1 MASLSILGLYN
12 YDSTIFDGFRVPET
26 LDRETVINALCLELA
41 ELSLVYPEAET
52 MKQAIKIWTDL
63 HFKEWQDLEDTLYY
77 EYNPIWNVDG
87 TETETRAL
95 TIKRDRRGK
104 DTVSNSGSDTNVG
117 QVAGFNSEDFVNSA
131 KDTTTYGGKAE
142 TSYASGEDVGDT
154 GTITRTRGGNIG
166 VTKTQ
171 ELIEAQRE
179 VVQFNVTDVIIKSFK
194 RKFCVMIY

>member
-12 YDSTIFDGFRVPET
+12 YDPSIFDGFRVPGT
-26 LDRETVINALCLELA
+26 LDKETVVDTLCLDLA

-63 HFKEWQDLEDTLYY
+63 HFKEWSDLEETLYY
-77 EYNPIWNVDG
+77 DYNPIWNVDG
-87 TETETRAL
+87 TETESRNL
-95 TIKRDRRGK
+95 KIKRDRRGK
-104 DTVSNSGSDTNVG
+104 DTVSNSGSDTNVN
-117 QVAGFNSEDFVNSA
+117 QVAGYNAEEFVNRQ
-131 KDTTTYGGKAE
+131 KDTTTYGGKNE
-142 TSYASGEDVGDT
+142 TAYASGEDVGDT

-194 RKFCVMIY
+194 RKFCVMVY

>member
-12 YDSTIFDGFRVPET
+12 YDDTIFDGFRVPDT
-26 LDRETVINALCLELA
+26 LDKETVINALCLELA

-63 HFKEWQDLEDTLYY
+63 HYKEWSDLEDTLYY

-87 TETETRAL
+87 TETETRDL
-95 TIKRDRRGK
+95 SIKRDRRGK
-104 DTVSNSGSDTNVG
+104 DTVSNSGSDNTVG
-117 QVAGFNSEDFVNSA
+117 QVAGYNEENYVNRE

-142 TSYASGEDVGDT
+142 TAYASGEDVGDT

-194 RKFCVMIY
+194 RKFCVMVY

>member
-12 YDSTIFDGFRVPET
+12 YDPSIFDGFRVPGT
-26 LDRETVINALCLELA
+26 LDKETVVDTLCLDLA

-63 HFKEWQDLEDTLYY
+63 HFKEWSDLEETLYY
-77 EYNPIWNVDG
+77 DYNPIWNVDG
-87 TETETRAL
+87 TETESRNL
-95 TIKRDRRGK
+95 KIKRDRRGK
-104 DTVSNSGSDTNVG
+104 DTVSNSGSDTNVN
-117 QVAGFNSEDFVNSA
+117 QVAGYNAEEFVNRQ
-131 KDTTTYGGKAE
+131 KDTTTYGGKNE
-142 TSYASGEDVGDT
+142 TAYASGEDVGDT
-154 GTITRTRGGNIG
+154 GTITRTRSGNIG

-194 RKFCVMIY
+194 RKFCVMVY